1 MTTSNG
7 TGAAMADAQAALKR
21 YFGYESFRPG
31 QQQAIEA
38 ILSGRDT
45 LAIMPTGAGKSLC
58 YQVPSLLFEGVTL
71 VISPLIALMH
81 DQVAALEAAGVPAA
95 YLNSSLS
102 AEEQRDVMDRVRSGD
117 VVLLYCAP
125 ERLARQDFRE
135 LAASLD
141 IALVAVDEAH
151 CVSQWG
157 HDFRPEY
164 SMIGGFVAGLPRR
177 PRLAAFTATATP
189 RVKDDIVR
197 VLGLRDPQVIQTS
210 FDRPNLWFG
219 TRRMAR
225 SEKDQ
230 WIRQYVTGHP
240 DDAGIVYCASRREV
254 DELAESLRAAGA
266 NARGYHAGM
275 DSDTRRRVQEDF
287 VADRVRVIVATNAFG
302 MGIDKPDVR
311 YVIHHN
317 MPGSMEAYYQ
327 EAGRAGRDG
336 DPGRCML
343 LWNDADI
350 NLRTRFIN
358 QDAAAL
364 GVGGGAGGDDGG
376 FGGAGFAEGADGAGA
391 DGAEPGDVNPGG
403 GAESRAS
410 QQFSQQISQQE
421 ALIASKR
428 AQLNAMAGYCRTTQC
443 LRAVILRYFGEK
455 PASEQCGN
463 CLNCEGTFE
472 TIDMTA
478 AAICVMRGVFYTLQ
492 NGGFGV
498 GKSKLADILHGS
510 KSEAIVGSG
519 LAGNKMYGS
528 LSALPIAGIKD
539 LITQMVSEG
548 FLVIAEGRFPVVLFG
563 PRMEETTHRGFRY
576 LVKREA
582 SRNLGGGASRGA
594 VGGTGTGA
602 YGAGSRGGAGAKADL
617 TFESTDDAELFEELR
632 RVRTQ
637 IAHEEGHPPYMVFN
651 DRTLRQ
657 MVRDKPTTPEAF
669 LAISGVGERK
679 LEAYGDRFMQAV
691 ASFADRS

>member
-1 MTTSNG
+1 MAG
-7 TGAAMADAQAALKR
+7 MAMADAQAALKR
-21 YFGYESFRPG
+21 YFGYESFRAG
-31 QQQAIEA
+31 QRQAIEA

-58 YQVPSLLFEGVTL
+58 YQVPSLLFEGITI

-81 DQVAALEAAGVPAA
+81 DQVAALEAAGVPSA

-102 AEEQRDVMDRVRSGD
+102 SDEQRNVMDRVRAGE

-125 ERLARQDFRE
+125 ERLSRRDFRD

-164 SMIGGFVAGLPRR
+164 SMIGGFVSGLPRR

-189 RVKDDIVR
+189 RVKDDIIR
-197 VLGLRDPQVIQTS
+197 VLGLRDPQIIQTS

-219 TRRMAR
+219 TRRMSRAD
-225 SEKDQ
+225 KDR
-230 WIRQYVTGHP
+230 WIGQYVSGHP
-240 DDAGIVYCASRREV
+240 DDSGIIYCASRREV
-254 DELAESLRAAGA
+254 DDLAEQLRAAGA
-266 NARGYHAGM
+266 NARAYHAGM
-275 DSDTRRRVQEDF
+275 NADERRRVQEDF

-364 GVGGGAGGDDGG
+364 GAGSGVGGDAEGIGGFADSRAAIPVGGPEG
-376 FGGAGFAEGADGAGA
+376 FGGPDDPGAGM
-391 DGAEPGDVNPGG
+391 GGEPDPFI
-403 GAESRAS
+403 A
-410 QQFSQQISQQE
+410 QQE

-443 LRAVILRYFGEK
+443 LRAVILRYFGET
-455 PASEQCGN
+455 PDSEHCGN

-472 TIDMTA
+472 TIDMTQ
-478 AAICVMRGVFYTLQ
+478 AAICVMRGVFYTTR
-492 NGGFGV
+492 NGGHGV
-498 GKSKLADILHGS
+498 GKSKLADMLHGS
-510 KSEAIVGSG
+510 KSAAMASSG
-519 LAGNKMYGS
+519 LSANKMYGS
-528 LSALPIAGIKD
+528 LSSMPLAGIKD
-539 LITQMVSEG
+539 LITQMASEG

-563 PRMEETTHRGFRY
+563 PRMDETTHREFRY

-582 SRNLGGGASRGA
+582 SRNLGAGAGKVA
-594 VGGTGTGA
+594 D
-602 YGAGSRGGAGAKADL
+602 YGAGSRGDATAKPSFD
-617 TFESTDDAELFEELR
+617 STDDAELFEELR

-637 IAHEEGHPPYMVFN
+637 IAREEGHPPYMVFN

-679 LEAYGDRFMQAV
+679 LEAYGERFMQAI
-691 ASFADRS
+691 ASFADRD

>member
-1 MTTSNG
+1 MAG
-7 TGAAMADAQAALKR
+7 MAMADAQAALKR
-21 YFGYESFRPG
+21 YFGYESFRAG
-31 QQQAIEA
+31 QRQAIEA

-58 YQVPSLLFEGVTL
+58 YQVPSLLFEGLTI

-81 DQVAALEAAGVPAA
+81 DQVAALEAAGVPSA

-102 AEEQRDVMDRVRSGD
+102 SDEQRDVMDRVRAGE

-125 ERLARQDFRE
+125 ERLSRRDFRD

-164 SMIGGFVAGLPRR
+164 SMIGDFVSGLPRR

-189 RVKDDIVR
+189 RVKDDIIR
-197 VLGLRDPQVIQTS
+197 VLGLHDPQIIQTS

-219 TRRMAR
+219 TRRMSR
-225 SEKDQ
+225 GDKDR
-230 WIRQYVTGHP
+230 WIGQYVSGHP
-240 DDAGIVYCASRREV
+240 DDSGIIYCASRREV
-254 DELAESLRAAGA
+254 DDLAEQLRAAGA
-266 NARGYHAGM
+266 NASAYHAGM
-275 DSDTRRRVQEDF
+275 NADERRRVQEDF
-287 VADRVRVIVATNAFG
+287 VEDRVRVIVATNAFG

-364 GVGGGAGGDDGG
+364 GADRGVGGDAEGTGVFADSRAAIPVGGPEGFGSPDDPGAGMGG
-376 FGGAGFAEGADGAGA
+376 
-391 DGAEPGDVNPGG
+391 EPDPFI
-403 GAESRAS
+403 A
-410 QQFSQQISQQE
+410 QQE

-443 LRAVILRYFGEK
+443 LRAVILRYFGET
-455 PASEQCGN
+455 PDSEHCGN

-472 TIDMTA
+472 TIDMTQ
-478 AAICVMRGVFYTLQ
+478 AAICVMRGVFYTTR
-492 NGGFGV
+492 NGGHGV
-498 GKSKLADILHGS
+498 GKSKLADMLHGS
-510 KSEAIVGSG
+510 KSAAMASSG
-519 LAGNKMYGS
+519 LSANKMYGS
-528 LSALPIAGIKD
+528 LSSMPLAGIKD
-539 LITQMVSEG
+539 LITQMASER

-563 PRMEETTHRGFRY
+563 PRMEETTHREFRY

-582 SRNLGGGASRGA
+582 SRNLGAGAGKVA
-594 VGGTGTGA
+594 DYGT
-602 YGAGSRGGAGAKADL
+602 GSRGDATAKP
-617 TFESTDDAELFEELR
+617 TFDSTDDAELLEELR
-632 RVRTQ
+632 RVRNQ
-637 IAHEEGHPPYMVFN
+637 IAREEGRPPYMVFN

-657 MVRDKPTTPEAF
+657 MVRDKPTTPHAF

-679 LEAYGDRFMQAV
+679 LEAYGERFMQAI
-691 ASFADRS
+691 ASFADRD

>member
-1 MTTSNG
+1 MAG
-7 TGAAMADAQAALKR
+7 MAMADAQAALKR
-21 YFGYESFRPG
+21 YFGYESFRAG
-31 QQQAIEA
+31 QRQAIEA

-58 YQVPSLLFEGVTL
+58 YQVPSLLFEGLTI

-81 DQVAALEAAGVPAA
+81 DQVAALEAAGVPSA

-102 AEEQRDVMDRVRSGD
+102 SDEQRDVMDRVRACE

-125 ERLARQDFRE
+125 ERLSRRDFRD

-164 SMIGGFVAGLPRR
+164 SMIGDFVSGLPRR

-189 RVKDDIVR
+189 RVKDDIIR
-197 VLGLRDPQVIQTS
+197 VLGLRDPQIIQTS

-219 TRRMAR
+219 TRRMSRAD
-225 SEKDQ
+225 KDR
-230 WIRQYVTGHP
+230 WIGQYVSGHP
-240 DDAGIVYCASRREV
+240 DDSGIIYCASRREV
-254 DELAESLRAAGA
+254 DDLAEQLRAAGA
-266 NARGYHAGM
+266 NARAYHAGM
-275 DSDTRRRVQEDF
+275 NADERRRVQEDF
-287 VADRVRVIVATNAFG
+287 VADRVHVIVATNAFG

-364 GVGGGAGGDDGG
+364 GAGSGAGGD
-376 FGGAGFAEGADGAGA
+376 AEGAGGFADSRAAIPVGSPEDFGSPDDPGAGM
-391 DGAEPGDVNPGG
+391 GGEPDPFI
-403 GAESRAS
+403 A
-410 QQFSQQISQQE
+410 QQE

-443 LRAVILRYFGEK
+443 LRAVILRYFGET
-455 PASEQCGN
+455 PDSEHCGN

-472 TIDMTA
+472 TIDMTQ
-478 AAICVMRGVFYTLQ
+478 AAICVMRGVFYTTR
-492 NGGFGV
+492 NGGHGV
-498 GKSKLADILHGS
+498 GKSKLADMLHGS
-510 KSEAIVGSG
+510 KSAAMASSG
-519 LAGNKMYGS
+519 LSANKMYGS
-528 LSALPIAGIKD
+528 LSSMPLAGIKD
-539 LITQMVSEG
+539 LITQMASEG

-563 PRMEETTHRGFRY
+563 PRMEETTHREFRY

-582 SRNLGGGASRGA
+582 SRNLGAGAGKVA
-594 VGGTGTGA
+594 DYGT
-602 YGAGSRGGAGAKADL
+602 GSRGDATAKPSFD
-617 TFESTDDAELFEELR
+617 STDDAELFEELR

-637 IAHEEGHPPYMVFN
+637 IAREEGRPPYMVFN

-657 MVRDKPTTPEAF
+657 MVRDKPTAPEAF

-679 LEAYGDRFMQAV
+679 LEAYGERFMQAI
-691 ASFADRS
+691 ASFADRD

>member
-1 MTTSNG
+1 MAG
-7 TGAAMADAQAALKR
+7 MAMADAQAALKR
-21 YFGYESFRPG
+21 YFGYESFRAG
-31 QQQAIEA
+31 QRQAIEA

-58 YQVPSLLFEGVTL
+58 YQVPSLLFEGLTI

-81 DQVAALEAAGVPAA
+81 DQVAALEAAGVPSA

-102 AEEQRDVMDRVRSGD
+102 SDEQRDVMDRVRAGE

-125 ERLARQDFRE
+125 ERLSRRDFRD

-164 SMIGGFVAGLPRR
+164 SMIGDFVSGLPRR

-189 RVKDDIVR
+189 RVKDDIIR
-197 VLGLRDPQVIQTS
+197 VLVLHDPQIIQTS

-219 TRRMAR
+219 TRRMSRAD
-225 SEKDQ
+225 KDR
-230 WIRQYVTGHP
+230 WIGQYVSGHP
-240 DDAGIVYCASRREV
+240 DDSGIIYCASRREV
-254 DELAESLRAAGA
+254 DDLAEQLRAAGA
-266 NARGYHAGM
+266 NARAYHAGM
-275 DSDTRRRVQEDF
+275 NADERRRVQEDF

-364 GVGGGAGGDDGG
+364 GAGSGAGGD
-376 FGGAGFAEGADGAGA
+376 AEGAGGFADSRAAIPVGSPEDFGSPDDPGAGM
-391 DGAEPGDVNPGG
+391 GGEPDPFI
-403 GAESRAS
+403 A
-410 QQFSQQISQQE
+410 QQE

-443 LRAVILRYFGEK
+443 LRAVILRYFGET
-455 PASEQCGN
+455 PDSEHCGN

-472 TIDMTA
+472 TIDMTQ
-478 AAICVMRGVFYTLQ
+478 AAICVMRGVFYTTR
-492 NGGFGV
+492 NGGHSV
-498 GKSKLADILHGS
+498 GKSKLADMLHGS
-510 KSEAIVGSG
+510 KSAAMASSG
-519 LAGNKMYGS
+519 LSANKMYGS
-528 LSALPIAGIKD
+528 LSSMPLAGIKD
-539 LITQMVSEG
+539 LITQMASEG

-563 PRMEETTHRGFRY
+563 PRMEETTHREFRY

-582 SRNLGGGASRGA
+582 SRNLGAGAGKVA
-594 VGGTGTGA
+594 D
-602 YGAGSRGGAGAKADL
+602 YGAGSRGDATAKP
-617 TFESTDDAELFEELR
+617 TFDSTDDTELFEELR

-637 IAHEEGHPPYMVFN
+637 IAREEGHPPYMVFN

-679 LEAYGDRFMQAV
+679 LEAYGERFMQAI
-691 ASFADRS
+691 ASFADRD

>member
-1 MTTSNG
+1 MAG
-7 TGAAMADAQAALKR
+7 MAMADAQAALKR
-21 YFGYESFRPG
+21 YFGYESFRAG
-31 QQQAIEA
+31 QRQAIEA

-58 YQVPSLLFEGVTL
+58 YQVPSLLFEGLTI

-81 DQVAALEAAGVPAA
+81 DQVAALEAAGVPSA

-102 AEEQRDVMDRVRSGD
+102 SDEQRDVMDRVRAGE

-125 ERLARQDFRE
+125 ERLSRRDFRD

-164 SMIGGFVAGLPRR
+164 SMIGDFVSGLPRR

-189 RVKDDIVR
+189 RVKDDIIR
-197 VLGLRDPQVIQTS
+197 VLVLHDPQIIQTS

-219 TRRMAR
+219 TRRMSRAD
-225 SEKDQ
+225 KDR
-230 WIRQYVTGHP
+230 WIGQYVSGHP
-240 DDAGIVYCASRREV
+240 DDSGIIYCASRREV
-254 DELAESLRAAGA
+254 DDLAEQLRAAGA
-266 NARGYHAGM
+266 NARAYHAGM
-275 DSDTRRRVQEDF
+275 NADERRRVQEDF

-364 GVGGGAGGDDGG
+364 GAGSGAGGD
-376 FGGAGFAEGADGAGA
+376 AEGAGGFADSRAAIPVGSPEDFGSPDDPGAGM
-391 DGAEPGDVNPGG
+391 GGEPDPFI
-403 GAESRAS
+403 A
-410 QQFSQQISQQE
+410 QQE

-443 LRAVILRYFGEK
+443 LRAVILRYFGET
-455 PASEQCGN
+455 PDSEHCGN

-472 TIDMTA
+472 TIDMTQV
-478 AAICVMRGVFYTLQ
+478 AICVMRGVFYTTR
-492 NGGFGV
+492 NGGHSV
-498 GKSKLADILHGS
+498 GKSKLADMLHGS
-510 KSEAIVGSG
+510 KSAAMASSG
-519 LAGNKMYGS
+519 LSANKMYGS
-528 LSALPIAGIKD
+528 LSSMPLAGIKD
-539 LITQMVSEG
+539 LITQMASEG

-563 PRMEETTHRGFRY
+563 PRMEETTHREFRY

-582 SRNLGGGASRGA
+582 SRNLGAGAGKVA
-594 VGGTGTGA
+594 D
-602 YGAGSRGGAGAKADL
+602 YGAGSRGDATAKPSFD
-617 TFESTDDAELFEELR
+617 STDGAELFEELR

-637 IAHEEGHPPYMVFN
+637 IAREEGRPPYMVFN

-679 LEAYGDRFMQAV
+679 LEAYGERFMQAI
-691 ASFADRS
+691 ASFADRD

>member
-1 MTTSNG
+1 MAG
-7 TGAAMADAQAALKR
+7 MAMADAQAALKR
-21 YFGYESFRPG
+21 YFGYESFRAG
-31 QQQAIEA
+31 QRQAIEA

-58 YQVPSLLFEGVTL
+58 YQVPSLLFEGLTI

-81 DQVAALEAAGVPAA
+81 DQVAALEAAGVPSA

-102 AEEQRDVMDRVRSGD
+102 SDEQRDVMDRVRAGE

-125 ERLARQDFRE
+125 ERLSRRDFRD

-164 SMIGGFVAGLPRR
+164 SMIGDFVSGLPRR

-189 RVKDDIVR
+189 RVKDDIIR
-197 VLGLRDPQVIQTS
+197 VLGLHDPQIIQTS

-219 TRRMAR
+219 TRRMSRAD
-225 SEKDQ
+225 KDR
-230 WIRQYVTGHP
+230 WIGQYVSGHP
-240 DDAGIVYCASRREV
+240 DDSGIIYCASRREV
-254 DELAESLRAAGA
+254 DDLAEQLRAAGA
-266 NARGYHAGM
+266 NARAYHAGM
-275 DSDTRRRVQEDF
+275 NADERRRVQEDF

-364 GVGGGAGGDDGG
+364 GAGSGAGGD
-376 FGGAGFAEGADGAGA
+376 AEGAGGFADSRAAIPVGSPEDFGSPDDPGAGM
-391 DGAEPGDVNPGG
+391 GGEPDPFI
-403 GAESRAS
+403 A
-410 QQFSQQISQQE
+410 QQE

-443 LRAVILRYFGEK
+443 LRAVILRYFGET
-455 PASEQCGN
+455 PDSEHCGN

-472 TIDMTA
+472 TIDMTQ
-478 AAICVMRGVFYTLQ
+478 AAICVMRGVFYTTR
-492 NGGFGV
+492 NGGHSV
-498 GKSKLADILHGS
+498 GKSKLADMLHGS
-510 KSEAIVGSG
+510 KSAAMASSG
-519 LAGNKMYGS
+519 LSANKMYGS
-528 LSALPIAGIKD
+528 LSSMPLAGIKD
-539 LITQMVSEG
+539 LITQMASEG

-563 PRMEETTHRGFRY
+563 PRMEETTHREFRY

-582 SRNLGGGASRGA
+582 SRNLGAGAGKVA
-594 VGGTGTGA
+594 D
-602 YGAGSRGGAGAKADL
+602 YGAGSRGDATAKPSFD
-617 TFESTDDAELFEELR
+617 STDGAELFEELR

-637 IAHEEGHPPYMVFN
+637 IAREEGRPPYMVFN

-679 LEAYGDRFMQAV
+679 LEAYGERFMQAI
-691 ASFADRS
+691 ASFADRD

>member
-1 MTTSNG
+1 MAG
-7 TGAAMADAQAALKR
+7 MAMADAQAALKR
-21 YFGYESFRPG
+21 YFGYESFRAG
-31 QQQAIEA
+31 QRQAIEA

-58 YQVPSLLFEGVTL
+58 YQVPSLLFEGLTI

-81 DQVAALEAAGVPAA
+81 DQVAALEAAGVPSA

-102 AEEQRDVMDRVRSGD
+102 SDEQRDVMDRVRAGD

-125 ERLARQDFRE
+125 ERLSRRDFHD

-164 SMIGGFVAGLPRR
+164 SMIGDFVSGLPRR

-189 RVKDDIVR
+189 RVKDDIIR
-197 VLGLRDPQVIQTS
+197 VLGLRDPQIIQTS

-219 TRRMAR
+219 TRRMSRAD
-225 SEKDQ
+225 KDR
-230 WIRQYVTGHP
+230 WIGQYVSGHP
-240 DDAGIVYCASRREV
+240 DDSGIIYCASRREV
-254 DELAESLRAAGA
+254 DDLAEQLRAAGA
-266 NARGYHAGM
+266 NARAYHAGM
-275 DSDTRRRVQEDF
+275 NADERRRVQEDF

-364 GVGGGAGGDDGG
+364 GVGGGAGGDDDG
-376 FGGAGFAEGADGAGA
+376 FGGAGFAEGAGDAGAGGA
-391 DGAEPGDVNPGG
+391 DSGDVNPGGANPKG

-443 LRAVILRYFGEK
+443 LRAVILRYFGET

-498 GKSKLADILHGS
+498 GKSKLADMLHGS

-528 LSALPIAGIKD
+528 LSSMPLAGIKD
-539 LITQMVSEG
+539 LITQMASEG

-563 PRMEETTHRGFRY
+563 PRMEETTHREFRY

-582 SRNLGGGASRGA
+582 SRNLGAGAGKVA
-594 VGGTGTGA
+594 DYGT
-602 YGAGSRGGAGAKADL
+602 GSRGDATAKPSFD
-617 TFESTDDAELFEELR
+617 STDDAELFEELR

-637 IAHEEGHPPYMVFN
+637 IAREEGRPPYMVFN

-679 LEAYGDRFMQAV
+679 LEAYGERFMQAI
-691 ASFADRS
+691 ASFADRD

>member
-1 MTTSNG
+1 MAG
-7 TGAAMADAQAALKR
+7 MAMADAQAALKR
-21 YFGYESFRPG
+21 YFGYESFRAG
-31 QQQAIEA
+31 QRQAIEA

-58 YQVPSLLFEGVTL
+58 YQVPSLLFEGLTI

-81 DQVAALEAAGVPAA
+81 DQVAALEAAGVPSA

-102 AEEQRDVMDRVRSGD
+102 SDEQRDVMDRVCAGE

-125 ERLARQDFRE
+125 ERLSRRDFRD

-164 SMIGGFVAGLPRR
+164 SMIGDFVSGLPRR

-189 RVKDDIVR
+189 RVKDDIIR
-197 VLGLRDPQVIQTS
+197 VLGLRDPQIIQTS

-219 TRRMAR
+219 TRRMSR
-225 SEKDQ
+225 GDKDR
-230 WIRQYVTGHP
+230 WIGQYVSGHP
-240 DDAGIVYCASRREV
+240 DDSGIIYCASRREV
-254 DELAESLRAAGA
+254 DDLAEQLRAAGA
-266 NARGYHAGM
+266 NTRAYHAGM
-275 DSDTRRRVQEDF
+275 NADERRRVQEDF

-364 GVGGGAGGDDGG
+364 GADRGVGGDAEGTGGFADSRAAIPVGGLEGFGSPDDPGAGMGG
-376 FGGAGFAEGADGAGA
+376 
-391 DGAEPGDVNPGG
+391 EPDPFI
-403 GAESRAS
+403 A
-410 QQFSQQISQQE
+410 QQE

-443 LRAVILRYFGEK
+443 LRAVILRYFGET
-455 PASEQCGN
+455 PDSEHCGN
-463 CLNCEGTFE
+463 CLNCEGAFE
-472 TIDMTA
+472 TIDMTQ
-478 AAICVMRGVFYTLQ
+478 AAICVMRGVFYTTR
-492 NGGFGV
+492 NGGHGV
-498 GKSKLADILHGS
+498 GKNKLADMLHGS
-510 KSEAIVGSG
+510 KSAAMASSG
-519 LAGNKMYGS
+519 LSANKMYGS
-528 LSALPIAGIKD
+528 LSSMPLAGIKD
-539 LITQMVSEG
+539 LITQMASER

-563 PRMEETTHRGFRY
+563 PRMEETTHREFRY

-582 SRNLGGGASRGA
+582 SRNLGAGAGKIA
-594 VGGTGTGA
+594 DYGTG
-602 YGAGSRGGAGAKADL
+602 SRSDAAAKP
-617 TFESTDDAELFEELR
+617 TFDSTDDAELLEELR
-632 RVRTQ
+632 RVRNQ
-637 IAHEEGHPPYMVFN
+637 IAREEGRPPYLVFN

-657 MVRDKPTTPEAF
+657 MVRDKPTTPHAF

-679 LEAYGDRFMQAV
+679 LEAYGERFMRTI
-691 ASFADRS
+691 ASFADRD

>member
-1 MTTSNG
+1 MAG
-7 TGAAMADAQAALKR
+7 MAMADAQAALKR
-21 YFGYESFRPG
+21 YFGYESFRAG
-31 QQQAIEA
+31 QRQAIEA

-58 YQVPSLLFEGVTL
+58 YQVPSLLFEGLTI

-81 DQVAALEAAGVPAA
+81 DQVAALEAAGVPSA

-102 AEEQRDVMDRVRSGD
+102 SDEQRDVMDRVRAGE

-125 ERLARQDFRE
+125 ERLSRRDFRD

-164 SMIGGFVAGLPRR
+164 SMIGDFVSGLPRR

-189 RVKDDIVR
+189 RVKDDIIR
-197 VLGLRDPQVIQTS
+197 VLVLHDPQIIQTS

-219 TRRMAR
+219 TRRMSRAD
-225 SEKDQ
+225 KDR
-230 WIRQYVTGHP
+230 WIGQYVSGHP
-240 DDAGIVYCASRREV
+240 DDSGIIYCASRREV
-254 DELAESLRAAGA
+254 DDLAEQLRAAGA
-266 NARGYHAGM
+266 NARAYHAGM
-275 DSDTRRRVQEDF
+275 NADERRRVQEDF

-364 GVGGGAGGDDGG
+364 GAGSGAGGD
-376 FGGAGFAEGADGAGA
+376 AEGAGGFADSRAAIPVGSPEDFGSPDDPGAGM
-391 DGAEPGDVNPGG
+391 GGEPDPFI
-403 GAESRAS
+403 A
-410 QQFSQQISQQE
+410 QQE

-443 LRAVILRYFGEK
+443 LRAVILRYFGET
-455 PASEQCGN
+455 PDSEHCGN

-472 TIDMTA
+472 TIDMTQ
-478 AAICVMRGVFYTLQ
+478 AAICVMRGVFYTTR
-492 NGGFGV
+492 NGGHSV
-498 GKSKLADILHGS
+498 GKSKLADMLHGS
-510 KSEAIVGSG
+510 KSAAMASSG
-519 LAGNKMYGS
+519 LSANKMYGS
-528 LSALPIAGIKD
+528 LSSMPLAGIKD
-539 LITQMVSEG
+539 LITQMASEG

-563 PRMEETTHRGFRY
+563 PRMEETTHREFRY

-582 SRNLGGGASRGA
+582 SRNLGAGAGKVA
-594 VGGTGTGA
+594 D
-602 YGAGSRGGAGAKADL
+602 YGAGSRGDATAKPSFD
-617 TFESTDDAELFEELR
+617 STDGAELFEELR

-637 IAHEEGHPPYMVFN
+637 IAREEGRPPYMVFN

-679 LEAYGDRFMQAV
+679 LEAYGERFMQAI
-691 ASFADRS
+691 ASFADRD